1 MTTASEL
8 DERYGRTTRSRKP
21 WLITAII
28 AGVALLIGAVWLGIR
43 AMDTSVNSD
52 DLGYHVVDEHRVDV
66 TFQATSPRNKPLYC
80 TVKALDEEF
89 GIVGWKTFEYPA
101 SPEHARAFSVSVPT
115 VALATTGLVE
125 NCWVE

>member
-8 DERYGRTTRSRKP
+8 DERYGRTAHARKP
-21 WLITAII
+21 WIITAIA
-28 AGVALLIGAVWLGIR
+28 AGAALLIGVVWLSIQG
-43 AMDTSVNSD
+43 MGTSVD
-52 DLGYHVVDEHRVDV
+52 AADLGYHVVDEHRVEV
-66 TFQATSPRNKPLYC
+66 TFQVTSPRNKPLFC
-80 TVKALDEEF
+80 TVQALDEEF

-115 VALATTGLVE
+115 VALATTGLVK